1 MQHPD
6 YGHANQQGESPVPSP
21 SHRRKQP
28 SSSYVS
34 TLSHALNIT
43 TPTSLRKKTLA
54 SPAASHAAP
63 ASQRQPATAS
73 HPTTP
78 AKDRALRTPTRH
90 PAPPQLLSLSGHE
103 AFSSPGTPASP
114 WSTFPVR
121 ESVLGQDDATPH
133 PNSRQQYRA
142 LARDQEWLMSGSSSQ
157 RTFDMFASGPQ
168 PRPMPISHASHP
180 VGSMPNTASELGTEA
195 DGLKFPSAST
205 AGGAVPTT
213 ASGAFRSYREQPSGD
228 QRVQGSGP
236 ALLPDPIASTSELSP
251 TSNASLSPTPAMS
264 AFPIGF
270 NDASF
275 LSSIF
280 QQETPSLSTHLL
292 PSGDLTD
299 QLGPQTMHD
308 PVSHPPPFDPA
319 KQHARSLGQRTTVSD
334 SPAASNTQRDS
345 IGLVPRQP
353 SAASA
358 SSVYLHSPSTLA
370 TSSYSASTG
379 GRETAQVA
387 GAESQVHMYEERAFL
402 LPVNSGGGQDGG
414 SKAVEEEA
422 LSGLGLNLAVS
433 SPTAHGKA
441 RRIPSAPSGFMLVDE
456 MGRWL
461 LGSNDPLAS
470 AHSYNDS
477 GVLHHRAGRWH
488 QNEASSASLGAT
500 TEASFTST
508 SNSSTWDTSFNDLH
522 SSISGAHS
530 ATASNQLT
538 TTPASS
544 IGLSQS
550 QSRGTEKPASMDP
563 EAMGALRPGATPEVA
578 MHDFSEFGQSV
589 SIEQMAEERWRTWPR
604 SRDSVVLQNR
614 ASTSAL
620 PATQEPMVAA
630 TPPRADDRTSFESL
644 SVSSS
649 STRSRLMAEPY
660 NKNMRSGRPSSS
672 ASTSS
677 RSSVGNLAANEAQ
690 VSSGTTGP
698 TRPRSHIASGSLRMS
713 TAGRTGS
720 SGGLNVD
727 GGFNPTERVSGTALA
742 LRRARGMSQASMSP
756 SSTGA
761 SSMKLTRSSDAI
773 LPPNSAASSA
783 VKARHSIALQRNA
796 KSSEGASLVT
806 RRPQSVLETSAD
818 LESLRRLATAP
829 NQARG
834 KVGFNEV
841 SVALDTLRM
850 FFTQKPQDDS
860 VKPKEPVA
868 DEESQPVA
876 ADGNDAGSPSKPGRT
891 LRRTKGILPPRGVF
905 ASVDEFGTLQTPAA
919 STMHGDRGDSTSI
932 LRPGHGRSQSVGG
945 GRMTLQTRPGP
956 SFGRQD
962 DRMAVLEDLSER
974 VLRLQAES
982 ERQRERQAAATM
994 PPPPARPASMMAQQQ
1009 QSPGLSRTRRE
1020 MHEEY
1025 LRKRSGG
1032 S

>member
-1 MQHPD
+1 MQNPD
-6 YGHANQQGESPVPSP
+6 YDHANQRGESPVSSP

-54 SPAASHAAP
+54 SPTASQAAP
-63 ASQRQPATAS
+63 ASQRQPTPAS
-73 HPTTP
+73 HSITP
-78 AKDRALRTPTRH
+78 AKDHALQTPTRH

-114 WSTFPVR
+114 WPTVPVR
-121 ESVLGQDDATPH
+121 ESVLGQDDSMPH
-133 PNSRQQYRA
+133 PNSRQQYRT

-157 RTFDMFASGPQ
+157 RTFDMFAIGSQ
-168 PRPMPISHASHP
+168 PRPMPVSHASHAI
-180 VGSMPNTASELGTEA
+180 GSVPITASARWTQA
-195 DGLKFPSAST
+195 DGLSLLPVST
-205 AGGAVPTT
+205 EGVAVPPTT
-213 ASGAFRSYREQPSGD
+213 SGAFRSYREQPSGN
-228 QRVQGSGP
+228 QRAQASES
-236 ALLPDPIASTSELSP
+236 ALLPDPIASTSVLSP

-264 AFPIGF
+264 AVPIGF
-270 NDASF
+270 NDAPF
-275 LSSIF
+275 LGSIF

-292 PSGDLTD
+292 PSNDLTD
-299 QLGPQTMHD
+299 QLDPQTMHLTA
-308 PVSHPPPFDPA
+308 SNPPPPLDPA
-319 KQHARSLGQRTTVSD
+319 GLHARPLGQRMTVND
-334 SPAASNTQRDS
+334 SSAASNTERAS
-345 IGLVPRQP
+345 SGLLPRQP
-353 SAASA
+353 SAATASA
-358 SSVYLHSPSTLA
+358 VYLHSPSTLA
-370 TSSYSASTG
+370 TSNYSASTG

-387 GAESQVHMYEERAFL
+387 GAESQVNMHDDRAFF
-402 LPVNSGGGQDGG
+402 LPVNSGGGQGG
-414 SKAVEEEA
+414 GGNVVEEEA
-422 LSGLGLNLAVS
+422 LSGLGLNLDVS
-433 SPTAHGKA
+433 SPPAHSKA
-441 RRIPSAPSGFMLVDE
+441 SRIPSAPSGLMLVDE
-456 MGRWL
+456 MGRWF
-461 LGSNDPLAS
+461 LGPNAEDPLA
-470 AHSYNDS
+470 YNDS
-477 GVLHHRAGRWH
+477 GALHHRAGRWH
-488 QNEASSASLGAT
+488 QNETSSASLGAT
-500 TEASFTST
+500 TEASFTSH

-530 ATASNQLT
+530 ATASSHST

-550 QSRGTEKPASMDP
+550 QSRAAGKPAEMAP
-563 EAMGALRPGATPEVA
+563 EAMGALRPDATPEVA

-620 PATQEPMVAA
+620 PATQEPIVAA
-630 TPPRADDRTSFESL
+630 TPNRPDERTSFESL

-727 GGFNPTERVSGTALA
+727 GGFNPPERVSGTALA
-742 LRRARGMSQASMSP
+742 LRRARGMSQASMPASG
-756 SSTGA
+756 TGA

-773 LPPNSAASSA
+773 LPPNGAASSA
-783 VKARHSIALQRNA
+783 AKARHSIALQRNA
-796 KSSEGASLVT
+796 KSSEGASLIT
-806 RRPQSVLETSAD
+806 QRPQSVLGTSTD
-818 LESLRRLATAP
+818 SESLRRLATAP
-829 NQARG
+829 DQARE

-841 SVALDTLRM
+841 SAALDLLRT
-850 FFTQKPQDDS
+850 FFTQKPQNDS
-860 VKPKEPVA
+860 VKPNEPGAEEEIRSAAKDA
-868 DEESQPVA
+868 D
-876 ADGNDAGSPSKPGRT
+876 DGWSPSKPGRT

-905 ASVDEFGTLQTPAA
+905 SSVDEFGTLQTPVAA
-919 STMHGDRGDSTSI
+919 RMYGDSGDSTSI
-932 LRPGHGRSQSVGG
+932 LRPGHGRTQSLGVGHKA
-945 GRMTLQTRPGP
+945 LDTRPGP